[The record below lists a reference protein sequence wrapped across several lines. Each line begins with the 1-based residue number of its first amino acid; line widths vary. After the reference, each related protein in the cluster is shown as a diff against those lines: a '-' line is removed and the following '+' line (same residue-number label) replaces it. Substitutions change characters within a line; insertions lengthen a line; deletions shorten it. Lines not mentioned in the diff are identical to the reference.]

1 MSVMGSRYMGHVSV
15 ILHLTVFSPVM
26 NVIAYLGSGAGR
38 WVRGKDG
45 LLSKSEDPSL
55 ALQPLCTK
63 WGRAACIALTRMYR
77 RPRHQGPGDSLAF
90 SFIER
95 LCLKEQGREGR
106 SRTPGTCSSL
116 CMCVHPLTKGHTL
129 HTLTTHMGEGERARA
144 TSLYL

>member
-55 ALQPLCTK
+55 ALQPSCTK
-63 WGRAACIALTRMYR
+63 WGRAACIAVTRMYR
-77 RPRHQGPGDSLAF
+77 RPTRWSPASLRDSVSESKAVRGGAGPLAPALASACACTHSQRDIHCTHSL
-90 SFIER
+90 R
-95 LCLKEQGREGR
+95 TWGR
-106 SRTPGTCSSL
+106 
-116 CMCVHPLTKGHTL
+116 
-129 HTLTTHMGEGERARA
+129 GERARA